1 MDAKRNGKTVRPA
14 DAADFFFRQQ
24 EDAATQ
30 ARARMLQRMGLGR
43 ENRDSDKARQRMIDR
58 QTRRE

>member
-30 ARARMLQRMGLGR
+30 ARARMLQRMGLCR
-43 ENRDSDKARQRMIDR
+43 EDRGSDEARQKMIER
-58 QTRRE
+58 HKTK